1 MWEASPTPIWN
12 REIYDGRRIGDG
24 VASHKLTVL
33 ALVRCG
39 AWAYDDDLGL
49 QTTRPGADGVGPFL
63 LILTPDPLPI
73 GCSPHVS
80 SLLAEIWL
88 LAQGEAQPAPDPNGF
103 LRFMGPMVI
112 IMVLFYFMLIRP
124 QKRKEQELREMV
136 RNVKENDRVV
146 TIGGIYG
153 VVTNVQRDADRVTI
167 RVDEATGAKLKI
179 NMSAIARVLTA
190 DEQES
195 GAPSK

>member
-1 MWEASPTPIWN
+1 VS
-12 REIYDGRRIGDG
+12 
-24 VASHKLTVL
+24 L
-33 ALVRCG
+33 ALIQIV
-39 AWAYDDDLGL
+39 L
-49 QTTRPGADGVGPFL
+49 F
-63 LILTPDPLPI
+63 
-73 GCSPHVS
+73 
-80 SLLAEIWL
+80 
-88 LAQGEAQPAPDPNGF
+88 AQAPAQPEDPYAL
-103 LRFMGPMVI
+103 LRIMGPMIV

-167 RVDEATGAKLKI
+167 RVDEATGTKLKV

-190 DEQES
+190 DEQETAAGS
-195 GAPSK
+195 TKS

>member
-1 MWEASPTPIWN
+1 VP
-12 REIYDGRRIGDG
+12 
-24 VASHKLTVL
+24 
-33 ALVRCG
+33 
-39 AWAYDDDLGL
+39 
-49 QTTRPGADGVGPFL
+49 
-63 LILTPDPLPI
+63 
-73 GCSPHVS
+73 
-80 SLLAEIWL
+80 SLLPEIWL
-88 LAQGEAQPAPDPNGF
+88 LAQVEAQPAPDPNGF

-136 RNVKENDRVV
+136 RNVKQNDRVV

-190 DEQES
+190 EEQETS
-195 GAPSK
+195 AANKG